1 MVHHIAL
8 GARDVQ
14 NVATFYQSYFNVPEV
29 RRHVY
34 EDGRLRS
41 VWLDC
46 GGFVLM
52 VEHVDAP
59 DHEQPPMRPG
69 LFLLAFAVNPSERES
84 LERRLVDGG
93 HAIESRTEK
102 TSYTHD
108 PERNRVA
115 FSTYDLYAK
124 THT

>member
-14 NVATFYQSYFNVPEV
+14 NVASFYQSFFNVPEI
-29 RRHVY
+29 RRHFY
-34 EDGRLRS
+34 EDTRLRS
-41 VWLDC
+41 IWLDC

-59 DHEQPPMRPG
+59 LNEQPPMRPG
-69 LFLLAFAVNPSERES
+69 LFLLAFSVTPAERES
-84 LERRLVDGG
+84 MERRLTENG
-93 HAIESRTEK
+93 HTIDSRTEK

-108 PERNRVA
+108 PEKNRVA
-115 FSTYDLYAK
+115 FSTYDLYAERR
-124 THT
+124 T